1 MSEKVSVWDAPNS
14 MIVEGSYTPGSDIDD
29 AVDTSLSLIDRDLF
43 YDPNDEEIDA
53 YIAQQIKDGFDIEE
67 MFEALPEAFSG
78 IYNQI
83 KETVAAVPN
92 TELKKVP
99 GTAIEALARGGTDT
113 ADLLMR
119 IGSGMAT
126 MGLKVLPG
134 DAATQY
140 HNLPE
145 TIKSFSRGWFRQ
157 QRTIEQHRAKQMM
170 GDANYSYLP
179 SALVDNTLAEG
190 LTLFADPGMV
200 AGFGASTAAR
210 AMAKAAIKGGKSGI
224 VSRGLVNAAVKTGQM
239 QDALF
244 GAVGSVAKLP
254 VTGSV
259 KVLQGA
265 TEFISEGF
273 QAVKANLPKTTKG
286 VPVEVDLP
294 TEGKIGFT
302 RRKINQVSNI
312 TDDAMELASQIKLQ
326 AKRQNLPSALD
337 RIARDSSVRPG
348 ARDLAS
354 MFDAMGKNPLSRG
367 LLIPA
372 YKTGKS
378 IGKGAATGGALG
390 LLSFDEEFAA
400 SSIAG
405 GAMFGPFGE
414 LASEIIFSKEKNR
427 QQITNFVDDFKVK
440 LDPDDLINFEAF
452 TEGSRE
458 DQKFFAGLSY
468 MFKNGHFRNGEG
480 NLDVRFLDDEQ
491 YQKFGELRGE
501 RFGDTSGVNYVS
513 SGGRNTVLINTDK
526 KKYKRE
532 ALAHELGHAIMKMPE
547 VQDSLQVQD
556 KLLFGD
562 RVVKS
567 EGGKEV
573 LAFNY
578 EGLLNKDWVD
588 SFFENYVNGL
598 DDITQKEYRSLS
610 AEKKFL
616 VARDEIH
623 ADSMRYFFKEFDPES
638 FIRAGKVNNLKFRT
652 KGSYERNLYNGL
664 GGSLARGI
672 VNNVLLAR
680 NSLGLY
686 AVRNMAKSMGLIKDG
701 TPLKLND
708 GRVFSNISEILEK
721 KRENIR
727 ATDDPITDVIGNKWN
742 LAKLNSKD
750 SRDILSSFLPTVD
763 IIRDEN
769 GDPVIRN
776 GRYRFLN
783 KRQRQKHDAERAK
796 IVKEAIDSA
805 RQSGESRMH
814 LSRVQELS
822 NESYSGDYFTK
833 EAIDAMIATSKR
845 VITPHLLDT
854 IMRLNDRMKGRT
866 TDSGFI
872 AEFVYNQVTET
883 GKITPDITTSYRQ
896 MIPMIFE
903 MSKTGRNF
911 RVTGIDMNDLMSR
924 LDRFEKADF
933 KSERGKVFDIWRQ
946 DYRKFGG
953 KDADV
958 DLSHNP
964 IRDLF
969 LQDLWLYLSGLS
981 EGKSGIDALGGKGNT
996 NADLQSVTAKR
1007 DGLMRFLGFEK
1018 KDQEAINPNM
1028 FQELVDRNRIIKSFR
1043 LDRMQNLSIS
1053 DHDGKINFG
1062 SYLGVQLNRM
1072 PTQRSSFMGDPDASA
1087 RKVRDQEIP
1096 IEVITTGVA
1105 PEAKRIQEV
1114 INKIGEQA
1122 MTETVAENLGSDLNA
1137 AFKKVG
1143 VDLQVTSMKVGQGG
1157 FEMSG
1162 EITVAPNIVISV
1174 KGDVSQGK
1182 LVMDSL
1188 SLAWDQE
1195 GGNIIRRPTVDEMN
1209 ATDVKK
1215 FNAVRFGTGNLSAD
1229 QKKAFFTDL
1238 YQLKDEDGNSFLTGY
1253 TETSEGMFIGD
1264 QWYDEGNGK
1273 MVSEIDRNRSQITS
1287 LAAKHKVSGYDIEK
1301 VIMDTFDRPT
1311 ADDRL
1316 KIIEGMGD
1324 LERAVFD
1331 VGVNRIKTAVRKH
1344 QTKGDD
1350 PGMDDATMDLVYDR
1364 NKKGEIIYE
1373 KEDKPKVLK
1382 KNYDFLDSP
1391 LVQSIIDDAGD
1402 TVQATKDLQAIVK
1415 SLNTSKLDK
1424 RNKLSERQQKLYD
1437 KIVDQYS
1444 DAFAE
1449 DFGQWKDDPDI
1460 LSAIGWYSGVA
1471 KNIGKL
1477 IPNDSDRH
1485 IFLEFLGGTS
1495 PNTSVEQNFLYAID
1509 LFNRWKTGGLKK
1521 YVNARDKT
1529 FKAYENGSLIAQSIF
1544 QTETPVWS
1552 KTKGKFDKDAKGNK
1566 IQQTDKDGNLVFEY
1580 KWKSTQAR
1588 NRFIKSYAKAES
1600 GNKSKNEYDRS
1611 VLKARS
1617 IAKKIT
1623 PHDLLNVALFDAG
1636 AIPVR
1641 KNGGKYGVHTDR
1653 VFQIVEGVWER
1664 DTDAP
1669 KAVNFTGNLKGTRT
1683 TATIDVWAARLLRR
1697 IGYDKGVGPW
1707 RIQPMAESGVKNS
1720 DFYFGQDA
1728 FEAATT
1734 KIAKRYG
1741 DKFKMSPD
1749 DLQAVMW
1756 FAEKRNWAQKGWS
1769 RVEDFGDFRDYLYS
1783 MQQQGDGTLKLKDAV
1798 LGSTSEDFFNSLEFD
1813 AEDLLMPAATRKR
1826 RVDLVDKI
1834 LGSGRKIERARNK
1847 VNKMNA
1853 QVDAAKLRVT
1863 NSKTDAAKSRAK
1875 IALAEKRKLSKQ
1887 AQKSLDELNDSLR
1900 NMRGIRM
1907 TLEEKPVTYSR

>member
-1 MSEKVSVWDAPNS
+1 MSEKVSIWDSPRG
-14 MIVEGSYTPGSDIDD
+14 MILQGSHTPGSASDD

-43 YDPNDEEIDA
+43 YDPNDEELDD

-119 IGSGMAT
+119 IGSGVAT
-126 MGLKVLPG
+126 MGLKILPG

-259 KVLQGA
+259 KALQGA

-273 QAVKANLPKTTKG
+273 EAVKANLPKTTKG
-286 VPVEVDLP
+286 LPVEVDIP
-294 TEGKIGFT
+294 TEGKIGFL
-302 RRKINQVSNI
+302 RKKINQASNLA
-312 TDDAMELASQIKLQ
+312 DDAMELSSQIKLQ
-326 AKRQNLPSALD
+326 SKRQNLPSALD

-354 MFDAMGKNPLSRG
+354 MFDAMAKNPLSRG

-378 IGKGAATGGALG
+378 ISKGAATGGALG

-414 LASEIIFSKEKNR
+414 LSSEIIFSKEKNR
-427 QQITNFVDDFKVK
+427 QQISNFIDDFKVK

-501 RFGDTSGVNYVS
+501 RFGDTSGVNYIS

-562 RVVKS
+562 RVVKA

-578 EGLLNKDWVD
+578 EGLLNKEWVD

-598 DDITQKEYRSLS
+598 DDITQKEYRTLS

-708 GRVFSNISEILEK
+708 GRVFSNISEILQK

-805 RQSGESRMH
+805 AQSGESRMH
-814 LSRVQELS
+814 LSRFQEIS
-822 NESYSGDYFTK
+822 NESYSGDYFTQ
-833 EAIDAMIATSKR
+833 EAIDSMIATSKR

-896 MIPMIFE
+896 MVPMIFE

-924 LDRFEKADF
+924 LDRFEKADL

-953 KDADV
+953 KDTDV

-964 IRDLF
+964 IRELF

-996 NADLQSVTAKR
+996 TADLQTVTQKR

-1072 PTQRSSFMGDPDASA
+1072 PTQRSSFMGAKSDVIPDASEQTS
-1087 RKVRDQEIP
+1087 REQISIP
-1096 IEVITTGVA
+1096 E
-1105 PEAKRIQEV
+1105 
-1114 INKIGEQA
+1114 
-1122 MTETVAENLGSDLNA
+1122 
-1137 AFKKVG
+1137 
-1143 VDLQVTSMKVGQGG
+1143 
-1157 FEMSG
+1157 
-1162 EITVAPNIVISV
+1162 
-1174 KGDVSQGK
+1174 GDVPGGDDQT
-1182 LVMDSL
+1182 LPIYYDRDSK
-1188 SLAWDQE
+1188 
-1195 GGNIIRRPTVDEMN
+1195 GNI
-1209 ATDVKK
+1209 K
-1215 FNAVRFGTGNLSAD
+1215 
-1229 QKKAFFTDL
+1229 
-1238 YQLKDEDGNSFLTGY
+1238 
-1253 TETSEGMFIGD
+1253 
-1264 QWYDEGNGK
+1264 
-1273 MVSEIDRNRSQITS
+1273 
-1287 LAAKHKVSGYDIEK
+1287 
-1301 VIMDTFDRPT
+1301 
-1311 ADDRL
+1311 
-1316 KIIEGMGD
+1316 
-1324 LERAVFD
+1324 
-1331 VGVNRIKTAVRKH
+1331 
-1344 QTKGDD
+1344 
-1350 PGMDDATMDLVYDR
+1350 
-1364 NKKGEIIYE
+1364 YE
-1373 KEDKPKVLK
+1373 KKDKPKILQE
-1382 KNYDFLDSP
+1382 NYDFLGSP
-1391 LVQSIIDDAGD
+1391 LVKSIIDEAGD
-1402 TVQATKDLQAIVK
+1402 PAKAKKELAEIVT
-1415 SLNTSKLDK
+1415 SLNTSKLDD
-1424 RNKLSERQQKLYD
+1424 RNKLTPDQQKLYD

-1449 DFGQWKDDPDI
+1449 DFGKWKDDPDI

-1477 IPNDSDRH
+1477 IPNDADRH

-1509 LFNRWKTGGLKK
+1509 LFNRWKSGGLQQ
-1521 YVNARDKT
+1521 YVDARDKT
-1529 FKAYENGSLIAQSIF
+1529 IKAFEDGSLIEQFIEQS
-1544 QTETPVWS
+1544 ETPVYERF
-1552 KTKGKFDKDAKGNK
+1552 KDGKLKKDKKGQK
-1566 IQQTDKDGNLVFEY
+1566 IQKVVDKEPVFEY

-1588 NRFIKSYAKAES
+1588 NRYVKLFADAES
-1600 GNKSKNEYDRS
+1600 GTKSKKDYEKS
-1611 VLKARS
+1611 VAKARKK
-1617 IAKKIT
+1617 AKSIT
-1623 PHDLLNVALFDAG
+1623 PVDIYHVGLFDAG

-1641 KNGGKYGVHTDR
+1641 KNGGKYGVHTER
-1653 VFQIVEGVWER
+1653 VFQIVEGIWER

-1683 TATIDVWAARLLRR
+1683 TATIDVWAARFLRR
-1697 IGYDKGVGPW
+1697 IGYEKGNAPW
-1707 RIQPMAESGVKNS
+1707 RIQPSAEPGVKNA

-1728 FEAATT
+1728 FEAATK
-1734 KIAKRYG
+1734 KITRDYG
-1741 DKFKMSPD
+1741 EKFNMTPD

-1769 RVEDFGDFRDYLYS
+1769 RVEDFGDFRDYLYK
-1783 MQQQGDGTLKLKDAV
+1783 MQQESDGSLKLKDAV
-1798 LGSTSEDFFNSLEFD
+1798 LRATSEDFYKSLEFP
-1813 AEDLLMPAATRKR
+1813 AEDVQLPTASRKR
-1826 RVDLVDKI
+1826 RVEIVDKI
-1834 LGSGRKIERARNK
+1834 VSVGKRIERARLK
-1847 VNKMNA
+1847 VVKSQANFDKA
-1853 QVDAAKLRVT
+1853 QGKIESA
-1863 NSKTDAAKSRAK
+1863 KTDAAKKRTKAT
-1875 IALAEKRKLSKQ
+1875 ALAKKKILQQ
-1887 AQKSLDELNDSLR
+1887 AQKSLGALHDDLR
-1900 NMRGIRM
+1900 SVREIRM

>member
-1 MSEKVSVWDAPNS
+1 MSEKVSIWDSPRG
-14 MIVEGSYTPGSDIDD
+14 MILQGSHTPGSASDD

-43 YDPNDEEIDA
+43 YDPNDEELDD

-259 KVLQGA
+259 KALQGA

-273 QAVKANLPKTTKG
+273 EAVKANLPKTTKG
-286 VPVEVDLP
+286 LPVEVDIP
-294 TEGKIGFT
+294 TEGKIGFL
-302 RRKINQVSNI
+302 RKKINQASNLA
-312 TDDAMELASQIKLQ
+312 DDAMELSSQIKLQ
-326 AKRQNLPSALD
+326 SKRQNLPSALD

-354 MFDAMGKNPLSRG
+354 MFDAMAKNPLSRG

-414 LASEIIFSKEKNR
+414 LSSEIIFSKEKNR
-427 QQITNFVDDFKVK
+427 QQITNFIDDFKVK

-480 NLDVRFLDDEQ
+480 NLDVRFLNDEQ

-814 LSRVQELS
+814 LSRFQELS
-822 NESYSGDYFTK
+822 NESYSGDYFTQ

-896 MIPMIFE
+896 MVPMIFE

-946 DYRKFGG
+946 DYRKYGG
-953 KDADV
+953 KDSDV

-964 IRDLF
+964 IRELF

-996 NADLQSVTAKR
+996 TADLQTVTQKR

-1053 DHDGKINFG
+1053 DHEGKINFG

-1072 PTQRSSFMGDPDASA
+1072 PTQRSSFMGAKSDVIPALN
-1087 RKVRDQEIP
+1087 VRNEPSFPYADQIVDGKKT
-1096 IEVITTGVA
+1096 IETRRQSNLDKLIGKTVKIIRTTGPKSKEPAMV
-1105 PEAKRIQEV
+1105 
-1114 INKIGEQA
+1114 IGEV
-1122 MTETVAENLGSDLNA
+1122 TITGKKEYKNLKSFREDSD
-1137 AFKKVG
+1137 KH
-1143 VDLQVTSMKVGQGG
+1143 
-1157 FEMSG
+1157 
-1162 EITVAPNIVISV
+1162 
-1174 KGDVSQGK
+1174 
-1182 LVMDSL
+1182 LV
-1188 SLAWDQE
+1188 
-1195 GGNIIRRPTVDEMN
+1195 
-1209 ATDVKK
+1209 
-1215 FNAVRFGTGNLSAD
+1215 
-1229 QKKAFFTDL
+1229 
-1238 YQLKDEDGNSFLTGY
+1238 
-1253 TETSEGMFIGD
+1253 SEG
-1264 QWYDEGNGK
+1264 
-1273 MVSEIDRNRSQITS
+1273 
-1287 LAAKHKVSGYDIEK
+1287 SG
-1301 VIMDTFDRPT
+1301 FD
-1311 ADDRL
+1311 
-1316 KIIEGMGD
+1316 
-1324 LERAVFD
+1324 F
-1331 VGVNRIKTAVRKH
+1331 
-1344 QTKGDD
+1344 
-1350 PGMDDATMDLVYDR
+1350 
-1364 NKKGEIIYE
+1364 
-1373 KEDKPKVLK
+1373 DKPKIGYTLENAKRYSEEYPAMKNKGIVYTKQHDGPRNIVSDADPDPATNVNNNADSDRSVLNIFDTPEKVLK
-1382 KNYDFLDSP
+1382 ELGTEKP
-1391 LVQSIIDDAGD
+1391 LLREVADYLSRRS
-1402 TVQATKDLQAIVK
+1402 QAEG
-1415 SLNTSKLDK
+1415 KLDELTPENAK
-1424 RNKLSERQQKLYD
+1424 ALGDVLFEEAAEALRR
-1437 KIVDQYS
+1437 DQ
-1444 DAFAE
+1444 D
-1449 DFGQWKDDPDI
+1449 
-1460 LSAIGWYSGVA
+1460 AIGWY
-1471 KNIGKL
+1471 
-1477 IPNDSDRH
+1477 DRTMDEA
-1485 IFLEFLGGTS
+1485 LE
-1495 PNTSVEQNFLYAID
+1495 
-1509 LFNRWKTGGLKK
+1509 
-1521 YVNARDKT
+1521 
-1529 FKAYENGSLIAQSIF
+1529 
-1544 QTETPVWS
+1544 
-1552 KTKGKFDKDAKGNK
+1552 
-1566 IQQTDKDGNLVFEY
+1566 
-1580 KWKSTQAR
+1580 
-1588 NRFIKSYAKAES
+1588 
-1600 GNKSKNEYDRS
+1600 
-1611 VLKARS
+1611 
-1617 IAKKIT
+1617 
-1623 PHDLLNVALFDAG
+1623 
-1636 AIPVR
+1636 
-1641 KNGGKYGVHTDR
+1641 
-1653 VFQIVEGVWER
+1653 
-1664 DTDAP
+1664 
-1669 KAVNFTGNLKGTRT
+1669 
-1683 TATIDVWAARLLRR
+1683 
-1697 IGYDKGVGPW
+1697 
-1707 RIQPMAESGVKNS
+1707 
-1720 DFYFGQDA
+1720 
-1728 FEAATT
+1728 
-1734 KIAKRYG
+1734 
-1741 DKFKMSPD
+1741 
-1749 DLQAVMW
+1749 
-1756 FAEKRNWAQKGWS
+1756 
-1769 RVEDFGDFRDYLYS
+1769 YLY
-1783 MQQQGDGTLKLKDAV
+1783 KLHP
-1798 LGSTSEDFFNSLEFD
+1798 E
-1813 AEDLLMPAATRKR
+1813 M
-1826 RVDLVDKI
+1826 
-1834 LGSGRKIERARNK
+1834 
-1847 VNKMNA
+1847 
-1853 QVDAAKLRVT
+1853 
-1863 NSKTDAAKSRAK
+1863 KTDAGLDGLFKAVLAITSNGQDVPANFKRAEFLYKKYQETGKIISDGNWGGKNKDSINKGLKAFEEMTQQLGLEKTKDFLTREISIRDLDKVLKEYGLKPTTGELKEHTVIGAMVFGPKIGSFYGNLNKIFNSVTMDRWFMRTINRIRGTLTDPSAGAVESTGNRLLKEMKGKVSVALQKEIERIISDVGSAGFSISNYPKAKKYLKDTYKAV
-1875 IALAEKRKLSKQ
+1875 EKRKFKDRTKLEMPAQRLHLYLNSLNESPANGSERAWIRGAVEHAQSRLKAEKQ
-1887 AQKSLDELNDSLR
+1887 IDISNADMQAVLWYWEKDLYQNLNVGNKTGARADYAGAARQL
-1900 NMRGIRM
+1900 
-1907 TLEEKPVTYSR
+1907 LEQE